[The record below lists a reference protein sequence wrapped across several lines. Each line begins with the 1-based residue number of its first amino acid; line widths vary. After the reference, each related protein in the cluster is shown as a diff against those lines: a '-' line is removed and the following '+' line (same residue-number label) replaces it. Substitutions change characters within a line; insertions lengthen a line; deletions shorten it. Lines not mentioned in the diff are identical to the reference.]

1 MRFLPIFL
9 LLAACDSAAEQ
20 KQDEEP
26 VELPVPSGPPIVEQE
41 DVPDT
46 SLDGAPRWESATGAG
61 GTALRLVGEG
71 GRLEM
76 SMSCASAPKRLI
88 VSVPHFSPIGSED
101 RFSLA
106 LGQEPVTLVADPTRQ
121 PQPGVTAEGAV
132 PDNFAQLLE
141 RADRIG
147 ALYGTQ
153 RSGPHPAPPEPLRKA
168 LAEECDG

>member
-1 MRFLPIFL
+1 MRLLPIVL
-9 LLAACDSAAEQ
+9 LLAACGSASEQ
-20 KQDEEP
+20 KQNEEP

-46 SLDGAPRWESATGAG
+46 SGDGAPRWESATGEG
-61 GTALRLVGEG
+61 GTALRLVGQG

-76 SMSCASAPKRLI
+76 SMSCPSVPKRLV

-106 LGQEPVTLVADPTRQ
+106 LGEEPVTLVADPTRQ

-132 PDNFAQLLE
+132 PDNFAALLDDAGE
-141 RADRIG
+141 IG

-153 RSGPHPAPPEPLRKA
+153 RSGPHPAPPEALRKA
-168 LAEECDG
+168 LAEECGG

>member
-1 MRFLPIFL
+1 MRLLPIFL
-9 LLAACDSAAEQ
+9 LLAACGSPAEQ
-20 KQDEEP
+20 KQEEEK
-26 VELPVPSGPPIVEQE
+26 VELPVPSGPPIVEPE

-46 SLDGAPRWESATGAG
+46 SGDGAPRWESATGEG
-61 GTALRLVGEG
+61 GTALRLVGKG

-76 SMSCASAPKRLI
+76 SLSCASAPKRLI
-88 VSVPHFSPIGSED
+88 VSVPGLSPIGSEE

-132 PDNFAQLLE
+132 PADFGELLE
-141 RADRIG
+141 RAGRIG

-153 RSGPHPAPPEPLRKA
+153 RSGPHPAPPKPLRKA
-168 LAEECDG
+168 LAEECGG